1 MEERRPCQ
9 THRSPHF
16 HNSRFLTHHF
26 PIQIWWDSFVL
37 AELFGIFRQI
47 LCFSSS
53 PYRRPSTLSA
63 IKLPATNPLPT
74 SDTQHRSCA
83 LCSQQV
89 PRLSF
94 SLSLSLKIPLPPSSI
109 FSMDTLLWQR
119 PQAGQISNSRPGN
132 GSVVTVSL
140 PSSP

>member
-1 MEERRPCQ
+1 MEERRPYQ

-26 PIQIWWDSFVL
+26 
-37 AELFGIFRQI
+37 LFRSGGT
-47 LCFSSS
+47 LLSSLNS
-53 PYRRPSTLSA
+53 SGSSDKYFAFL
-63 IKLPATNPLPT
+63 PLPT
-74 SDTQHRSCA
+74 VAHPLSRRSNFLLLTHFLLRTLNTA
-83 LCSQQV
+83 AVLFARS
-89 PRLSF
+89 RYLAYLF
-94 SLSLSLKIPLPPSSI
+94 LSLSLKIPLPPSSI